1 MKFTYYLRGAAAMLV
16 LVSTMPNCS
25 NAQPSNQNSTQMD
38 AVLNAKP
45 SKSNQISTQMDSVSY
60 ALGVLFATNM
70 KSEGMNEINSEALA
84 SGFSAVMNDNA
95 TISAEEADALVRTAM
110 EAVKEKASQ
119 ADRAEGE
126 SFLAENAKKKGI
138 FVTETGLQYQH
149 DTEGTGENPGPTD
162 KVTVHYQGTL
172 LDGTEFDS
180 SYKRGEPISFPLNG
194 VIPGWTEGLQ
204 LMKVGGKTTF
214 YIPQDL
220 AYGAR
225 PNPGGPI
232 PPYAALIFV
241 VELLGIEAAE

>member
-1 MKFTYYLRGAAAMLV
+1 
-16 LVSTMPNCS
+16 
-25 NAQPSNQNSTQMD
+25 
-38 AVLNAKP
+38 
-45 SKSNQISTQMDSVSY
+45 MDSVSY

-70 KSEGMNEINSEALA
+70 KSEGMNDINSEALA

-95 TISAEEADALVRTAM
+95 TMAPEEADALVRTAM
-110 EAVKEKASQ
+110 EAVKEKASE

-126 SFLAENAKKKGI
+126 AFLAENAKKKGI
-138 FVTETGLQYQH
+138 NVTETGLQYQH

-162 KVTVHYQGTL
+162 KVTVHYKGTL

-194 VIPGWTEGLQ
+194 VIRGWTEGLQ

-232 PPYAALIFV
+232 PPYAALIFE

>member
-1 MKFTYYLRGAAAMLV
+1 
-16 LVSTMPNCS
+16 
-25 NAQPSNQNSTQMD
+25 
-38 AVLNAKP
+38 
-45 SKSNQISTQMDSVSY
+45 MDSVSY

-95 TISAEEADALVRTAM
+95 TIGAEEADALVRTAM
-110 EAVKEKASQ
+110 EAVKEQASQ

-138 FVTETGLQYQH
+138 QVTETGLQYHH

-162 KVTVHYQGTL
+162 KVTVHYKGTL

-232 PPYAALIFV
+232 PPYAALIFE

>member
-1 MKFTYYLRGAAAMLV
+1 MKFTYYLRGAVAMLV
-16 LVSTMPNCS
+16 LVSTMPSCS
-25 NAQPSNQNSTQMD
+25 NAQHSN
-38 AVLNAKP
+38 
-45 SKSNQISTQMDSVSY
+45 SNQISTQMDSVSY

-95 TISAEEADALVRTAM
+95 TIGAEEADALVRTAM

-138 FVTETGLQYQH
+138 NVTETGLQYQH

-162 KVTVHYQGTL
+162 KVTVHYKGTL

-232 PPYAALIFV
+232 PPYAALIFE

>member
-1 MKFTYYLRGAAAMLV
+1 
-16 LVSTMPNCS
+16 
-25 NAQPSNQNSTQMD
+25 
-38 AVLNAKP
+38 
-45 SKSNQISTQMDSVSY
+45 MDSVSY

-95 TISAEEADALVRTAM
+95 TIGAEEADALVRTAM

-138 FVTETGLQYQH
+138 NVTETGLQYQH

-162 KVTVHYQGTL
+162 KVTVHYKGTL

>member
-1 MKFTYYLRGAAAMLV
+1 
-16 LVSTMPNCS
+16 
-25 NAQPSNQNSTQMD
+25 
-38 AVLNAKP
+38 
-45 SKSNQISTQMDSVSY
+45 MDSVSY

-70 KSEGMNEINSEALA
+70 KSEGMNDINSEALA

-95 TISAEEADALVRTAM
+95 TMAPEEADALVRTAM

-126 SFLAENAKKKGI
+126 AFLAENAKKDGI
-138 FVTETGLQYQH
+138 NVTETGLQYRH
-149 DTEGTGENPGPTD
+149 DTEGTGEKPGPTD
-162 KVTVHYQGTL
+162 KVTVHYKGTL

-232 PPYAALIFV
+232 PPYATLIFE
-241 VELLGIEAAE
+241 VELLGIEDAPEQGK

>member
-1 MKFTYYLRGAAAMLV
+1 
-16 LVSTMPNCS
+16 
-25 NAQPSNQNSTQMD
+25 
-38 AVLNAKP
+38 
-45 SKSNQISTQMDSVSY
+45 MDSVSY

-95 TISAEEADALVRTAM
+95 TIGAEEADALVRTAM

-138 FVTETGLQYQH
+138 NVTETGLQYQH

-162 KVTVHYQGTL
+162 KVTVHYKGTL

-204 LMKVGGKTTF
+204 LMKVGGTTTF

>member
-1 MKFTYYLRGAAAMLV
+1 MKFTYYLRAAVAMLV
-16 LVSTMPNCS
+16 LVSTMPSCS
-25 NAQPSNQNSTQMD
+25 QAQPSQT
-38 AVLNAKP
+38 
-45 SKSNQISTQMDSVSY
+45 SKLSTQMDSVSY

-70 KSEGMNEINSEALA
+70 KSEGMTEISSEALA
-84 SGFSAVMNDNA
+84 CGFTAVMNDNA
-95 TISAEEADALVRTAM
+95 TIDPTEADAIVREAMTA
-110 EAVKEKASQ
+110 AKEKAS
-119 ADRAEGE
+119 AVDKAEGE
-126 SFLAENAKKKGI
+126 NFLAENAKKDGI
-138 FVTETGLQYQH
+138 SVTESGLQYH
-149 DTEGTGENPGPTD
+149 HETEGTGESPNASD
-162 KVTVHYQGTL
+162 KVTVHYKGTL

-232 PPYAALIFV
+232 PPFAALIFE
-241 VELLGIEAAE
+241 VELIEIESAE